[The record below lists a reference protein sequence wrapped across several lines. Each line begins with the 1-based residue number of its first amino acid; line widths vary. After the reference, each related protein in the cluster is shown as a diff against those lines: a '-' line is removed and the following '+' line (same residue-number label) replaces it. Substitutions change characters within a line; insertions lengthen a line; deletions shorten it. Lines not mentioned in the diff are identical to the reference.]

1 MTEAARE
8 LLVTFD
14 ALSCADQEEVA
25 AQILRRAVPSD
36 DLSEDALHELA
47 DELFCG
53 YDAEEA
59 ADAAGQPR

>member
-8 LLVTFD
+8 LLMTFESL
-14 ALSCADQEEVA
+14 APTDQEDVA
-25 AQILRRAVPSD
+25 AEILRRGGSSE

-47 DELFCG
+47 DELFRS

-59 ADAAGQPR
+59 AHAAAQSR